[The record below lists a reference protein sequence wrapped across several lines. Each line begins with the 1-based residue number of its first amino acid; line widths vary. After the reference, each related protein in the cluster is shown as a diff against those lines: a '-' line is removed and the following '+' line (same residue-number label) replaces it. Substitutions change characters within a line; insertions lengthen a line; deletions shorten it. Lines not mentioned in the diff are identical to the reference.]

1 MRPCLVCGS
10 EDKKPKIKYCSAS
23 CNRRAYKIRSREQY
37 LQKQREHMREKRR
50 AEAANRKPII
60 KNCLFCGSQ
69 FEAHKRHPSQKCCT
83 YKCSS
88 KLYKRNN
95 PDKVKEHKRRDRN
108 RNWERIK
115 KYHAQYKDQL
125 RFSGNRLRALERDE
139 FTCQE
144 CGYVA
149 PYESKDR
156 SEDVVVHHIDFSGNS
171 KKPNHRINNLQ
182 TLCRGCHIKLHTH
195 VVSRC

>member
-1 MRPCLVCGS
+1 MQPCLVCGS
-10 EDKKPKIKYCSAS
+10 EDKKPKSKYCSDA
-23 CNRRAYKIRSREQY
+23 CNKKAYKLRNREEY
-37 LQKQREHMREKRR
+37 LQKERQRIRRQRHEK
-50 AEAANRKPII
+50 ALDYKPVMKSCVI
-60 KNCLFCGSQ
+60 CESR
-69 FEAHKRHPSQKCCT
+69 FEQSKYHPNQKCCN
-83 YKCSS
+83 YKCNS
-88 KLYKRNN
+88 KWYRQNH
-95 PDKVKEHKRRDRN
+95 PEKVKEHKRKDRN

-125 RFSGNRLRALERDE
+125 RFSGNRLRALNRDE

-195 VVSRC
+195 VVSQC